1 MNILRKSLIL
11 LIFSSI
17 TLIFAQP
24 VTLSFADVDIDAGTV
39 EVYMQNEEDV
49 YGFQFTVTNINLISA
64 AGGSA
69 QDVGFI
75 VSTNTSGLVLGFS
88 LTGAFIPAGEGV
100 LTILNVDGLVDPDE
114 SLCYTGSTFSG
125 AGGVGIDVDESTCW
139 PEAVQIDAPTNLTAV
154 GGGGVINLSWD
165 AVNADGSRADVTL
178 WVSEVTDTNIE
189 FTMNNT
195 SDVYGFQFNILA
207 DELLG
212 AAYGSASGGSAQ
224 DMGFIVSTNSEGLVL
239 GFSLTGA
246 FIPAGESVLTNVAWT
261 PTGTDAFIDLSITNF
276 AGEGGSALS
285 YETGDPLCYGICIEP
300 TVYLYNLY
308 RDGELFAGDLD
319 MTDHFDD
326 GLGYSETHCYTV
338 TATDGENESDQS
350 NEACATTDPLL
361 GCTDPEANNYCE
373 ECTEDDGSCEY
384 DTLDAPT
391 NLTAVGGDGMIS
403 LGWDAVNADGSRA
416 DVTLSVSAA
425 SETSLEFYMSSTAD
439 VYGFQFN
446 ILADEAL
453 GASFGSASGG
463 LAQSAGFLAST
474 NASGLVLGF
483 SLTGGFI
490 PAGEGVL
497 TNVEWTHTGM
507 DAFIDLAIDNFA
519 GDGGVALSTETGAPF
534 CYGTCIEPTVITYN
548 LYRDGDMY
556 MADLD
561 MVNYDDMDLGYSET
575 HCYTVTATDGENESD
590 QSNEACA
597 TTNEEVILID
607 APTNLTAV
615 GGDGMISL
623 GWDAVNADGSRAD
636 VTLWVSD
643 VTDTNIEFTMN
654 NTTNVYG
661 FQFNILADDVLG
673 ATYGSASGGSS
684 QDMGFILTNAT
695 GAVLG
700 FSLTGAFIPAGE
712 SVLTNVAWTPTGTD
726 AFIDLSITNF
736 AGEGG
741 SALSYETGAPFC
753 YGTCI
758 EPTVITYNLYR
769 DGDMY
774 MADLDMVDYDDMDLG
789 YSETHC
795 YTVTATDGENESDHS
810 NEACA
815 TTDEEDILPDA
826 PTNLTAVGGDGMIS
840 LDWDAINA
848 DGSRADVT
856 LWISEITDTNIE
868 LSMTNTADVYGFQ
881 FTLMA
886 DEVLGAVYGNTGTG
900 GSAAAAGFSVA
911 VSPAT
916 GVVLGFSFVG
926 SAIPA
931 GEGVLTNVAWT
942 ATGIDGFMD
951 IDVTNFAGV
960 GGSALSYETGD
971 HVCYG
976 ENCVEPLVI
985 TYNVYRDGNLH
996 AEDLNDTQ
1004 FIDDGLNP
1012 LETHCYTVTAFDQTN
1027 ESDHSNEACATTNS
1041 AEDMYAPVNLTAT
1054 GGAGYVDVE
1063 WFDGTPA
1070 ESQWIS
1076 YDDGI
1081 NNDSIGTGEA
1091 ADFDVAIRFEADDMA
1106 PFYGSQL
1113 TQVSFFPREVAC
1125 TYSIRVWI
1133 GGSAYNSGTLVVDQA
1148 VTPDI
1153 DTWNIVQLDTPV
1165 DIEPGLELWFG
1176 YRANTTTGYPA
1187 GCDVGPAM
1195 VGYGDLILFGGA
1207 WVSMSDSYGLDYNW
1221 NLQGFVSSGGGDPV
1235 ALTPIIDSD
1244 RVNTTDDM
1252 VSGNMPTVQDN
1263 IFEPGTDNT
1272 RSFLGYNVYRDG
1284 LEVEFTNNTE
1294 YHDTNVA
1301 DGVEYCYY
1309 ATAVYDGGESNQ
1321 SNEDCA
1327 TPLITEVLPPIAL
1340 TAEGGDGYVDLE
1352 WLEPAP
1358 AGENELLYWDGPL
1371 SNAFY
1376 FYDTFEAGYAHG
1388 TKFEVDG
1395 PYDLM
1400 AASTKILSSGD
1411 QYWPWPNSTHGPVR
1425 VIVLDDNNG
1434 QPGNVIFDEETVAED
1449 GWATVY
1455 PNMMGLE
1462 GTFYVVV
1469 SHTLNWQDGGD
1480 AEGFGIDGAVDYP
1493 NNMVTMEAGNWS
1505 TGDPLEYGGDY
1516 MFSALV
1522 SSFGTVQQLGY
1533 FDDSDV
1539 ETFADPTVVTSIH
1552 DGSWAPVEGP
1562 ESHPVYH
1569 FDVNRVLTGYNVYQ
1583 DGTLIGSTD
1592 VGDTSYRDEPLNNG
1606 TEYCYTV
1613 TAEYDEG
1620 ESGPSNEACATPSIA
1635 LPNAPTNLTAEGGD
1649 AVVHLAWNEPDG
1661 ETNPD
1666 AYNVGF
1672 EDGEIPN
1679 GWDNIDDDGDG
1690 YAWEIKEGVNAWV
1703 PHSGDFCIASA
1714 SYINDI
1720 GALTPDNWLITPS
1733 LTPTAGSEFIYWVA
1747 AADPNWA
1754 LDHIEVRVSTT
1765 GTDPSDFS
1773 IEVDDYTPPAGSSDW
1788 VERTIDLSD
1797 FADQMIY
1804 IAIRHNDSYDWYHI
1818 KIDDISITNLSDGA
1832 VFSADFETPSDLD
1845 KFTVRSSNEDLP
1857 IRIDD
1862 NLSDDEIDQLLAE
1875 YIENNQNNQ
1884 EIYTRIVEQY
1894 FVHRSTTQGGPYDL
1908 IDITDAETLTYD
1920 DTSVANGTTYH
1931 YVVSALHDSG
1941 LESDYSNEASA
1952 MPEEEIPFPPTELT
1966 AVAGDGIVDLAW
1978 IAPEGAD
1985 TGGWPPCPD
1994 GTAQY
1999 VDCAGTCFDNE
2010 DCADATYDGCVDGDV
2025 TWLGDGFCDD
2035 GTYGLVLDCEE
2046 YNFDYGDCGET
2057 ECNSLDE
2064 FNVEDYG
2071 CYDDNGEM
2079 SNAYSITWNAG
2090 CELTIL
2096 AYGAD
2101 DVYEN
2106 VFDLTGQGFS
2116 SGITFYGFGPN
2127 EENMFMIEA
2136 GSIQS
2141 DIVTASTGPED
2152 CAGGGDRMIGF
2163 TDLHQTSDKVFTP
2176 GSADR
2181 NTRDLEGYNVY
2192 RSLVSGSGFSVIETT
2207 DPSVTEYTD
2216 TDVTNG
2222 TTYYYVVTALYSGGV
2237 ESQDS
2242 NEASA
2247 TPMGSV
2253 LMSLSDAAGNAGEN
2267 VTVTL
2272 SMTND
2277 GLVGGVQVD
2286 LIDVPDYLVIDSV
2299 EGSARVPGDW
2309 ALSTSE
2315 MNDGVSRILGFSF
2328 TGTTIA
2334 AGEGPIFDLTFST
2347 SMVGQ
2352 PAEVSLCTVNEVIS
2366 DENGIGYGATP
2377 GCGTVTL
2384 IPDGIEVMIS
2394 SGTEAV
2400 DQGGM
2405 VDISVDIDNDD
2416 PIYGFELHLGDL
2428 PESVTAIDVVPSAR
2442 IPEPAFFSFSD
2453 NNGEL
2458 TALWFS
2464 LTLVPIEP
2472 GTGELFTVTYQVN
2485 EDAPN
2490 GTTELFMNPELSVFS
2505 DEIGQSMFYTS
2516 NVGTIEVGLPD
2527 VRLSLVQTADDTFE
2541 VHMNNNDQVAGFQM
2555 DIQDLPDYY
2564 SFASAAGTARLPDGW
2579 NITGSELDGNF
2590 RLLGFSFNGSVISAG
2605 TGAVVTV
2612 TMNVNAP
2619 DDSETDV
2626 CFTSAI
2632 VSDETGSPYFTAT
2645 ECGVFFN
2652 PFGGGEETQDIV
2664 VNPFMN
2670 NMISFYVAAEDMST
2684 DTVLGDDFLIASDD
2698 SGNFYV
2704 PAYAID
2710 GIGTLSNTE
2719 GYKVFVNG
2727 QSPVTVSVT
2736 GPMMD
2741 AGSVYGWS
2749 PFMKN
2754 MFGYPFSS
2762 GMSAMDAF
2770 GSYHDDIL
2778 IISDDSGGFYVP
2790 SLNIFTLT
2798 NLEPGEG
2805 YEVFV
2810 NGPNMVDFV
2819 YPMGGGLANGA
2830 RLSDNEFDEQ
2840 YKLESQSQQYDIVQ
2854 TGDAYAI
2861 ILTEMNGMIEAGDEV
2876 AVYAYG
2882 EVVGATRIIDANKPL
2897 VIAAWKAFDE
2907 YGFELPGFET
2917 GDPIELRVWS
2927 QNQNRELYVSADLN
2941 NNWFGMSPLTSGS
2954 IVVTNEDAIPTT
2966 FELGQNYPNPFNPST
2981 TIDFTIPADMKIS
2994 LTVFDITGRQIRT
3007 LVSGQFTT
3015 QGYHSILWD
3024 GKDANGSEVSAG
3036 LYIYTLNGNGFND
3049 TKKMVMLK

>member
-1 MNILRKSLIL
+1 MTILRKSLIL

-24 VTLSFADVDIDAGTV
+24 VTLSFGEVDIDAGTV

-49 YGFQFTVTNINLISA
+49 YGFQFTVTNINLVSA

-88 LTGAFIPAGEGV
+88 LSGAFIPAGEGV

-125 AGGVGIDVDESTCW
+125 DGGIGIDVDESACW

-165 AVNADGSRADVTL
+165 GVNADGSRAEVTL
-178 WVSEVTDTNIE
+178 WVSDVTDTNIE

-195 SDVYGFQFNILA
+195 TNVYGFQFDILA
-207 DELLG
+207 DDVLG
-212 AAYGSASGGSAQ
+212 ATYGSASGGSAQ
-224 DMGFIVSTNSEGLVL
+224 DVGFILSTNATGTVL

-285 YETGDPLCYGICIEP
+285 YEAGDPLCYGICIEP

-326 GLGYSETHCYTV
+326 G
-338 TATDGENESDQS
+338 
-350 NEACATTDPLL
+350 
-361 GCTDPEANNYCE
+361 
-373 ECTEDDGSCEY
+373 
-384 DTLDAPT
+384 
-391 NLTAVGGDGMIS
+391 
-403 LGWDAVNADGSRA
+403 
-416 DVTLSVSAA
+416 
-425 SETSLEFYMSSTAD
+425 
-439 VYGFQFN
+439 
-446 ILADEAL
+446 
-453 GASFGSASGG
+453 
-463 LAQSAGFLAST
+463 
-474 NASGLVLGF
+474 
-483 SLTGGFI
+483 
-490 PAGEGVL
+490 
-497 TNVEWTHTGM
+497 
-507 DAFIDLAIDNFA
+507 
-519 GDGGVALSTETGAPF
+519 
-534 CYGTCIEPTVITYN
+534 
-548 LYRDGDMY
+548 
-556 MADLD
+556 
-561 MVNYDDMDLGYSET
+561 LGYSET

-636 VTLWVSD
+636 VTLSVSAASE
-643 VTDTNIEFTMN
+643 TSLEFYMSSTAD
-654 NTTNVYG
+654 VYG
-661 FQFNILADDVLG
+661 FQFNILADEILG
-673 ATYGSASGGSS
+673 ASFGSASGGSAQS
-684 QDMGFILTNAT
+684 AGFLASTNAS
-695 GAVLG
+695 GLVLG
-700 FSLTGAFIPAGE
+700 FSLTGGFIPAGDG
-712 SVLTNVAWTPTGTD
+712 VLTNVEWTHTGTD
-726 AFIDLSITNF
+726 AFIDIAIDNF
-736 AGEGG
+736 AGDGG
-741 SALSYETGAPFC
+741 VALSTETGAPFC

-774 MADLDMVDYDDMDLG
+774 MGDLDMVNYDDMNLG

-795 YTVTATDGENESDHS
+795 YTVTATDGENESAPS

-815 TTDEEDILPDA
+815 TTDEEAIIIDA

-886 DEVLGAVYGNTGTG
+886 DEVLGAIYGNTGTG
-900 GSAAAAGFSVA
+900 GSAGSAGFSVA
-911 VSPAT
+911 VAPAT

-931 GEGVLTNVAWT
+931 GEGVLTNVAWA

-985 TYNVYRDGNLH
+985 TYNVYRDGNLYT
-996 AEDLNDTQ
+996 EDLNDTQ
-1004 FIDDGLNP
+1004 FIDGGLDP
-1012 LETHCYTVTAFDQTN
+1012 VETHCYTVTAFDQTN
-1027 ESDHSNEACATTNS
+1027 ESDHSNEACGTTNS

-1054 GGAGYVDVE
+1054 GGAGFVDVE

-1070 ESQWIS
+1070 ESQWIG

-1091 ADFDVAIRFEADDMA
+1091 ADFDVAIRFEAGDMA

-1113 TQVSFFPREVAC
+1113 SQVSFFPREVAC

-1176 YRANTTTGYPA
+1176 YRANTTIGYPA
-1187 GCDVGPAM
+1187 GCDAGPAV
-1195 VGYGDLILFGGA
+1195 VGYGDLILFGGT

-1221 NLQGFVSSGGGDPV
+1221 SLQGFVTTNGADPV
-1235 ALTPIIDSD
+1235 ALTPIIDSN
-1244 RVNTTDDM
+1244 RMNTTDEM
-1252 VSGNMPTVQDN
+1252 VNGNMPAVHDN
-1263 IFEPGTDNT
+1263 IFEPENDVT
-1272 RSFLGYNVYRDG
+1272 RDFIGYNVYRDG
-1284 LEVEFTNNTE
+1284 TEVEFTTNTE

-1327 TPLITEVLPPIAL
+1327 TPFITEVLPPIAL

-1376 FYDTFEAGYAHG
+1376 FYDTFEAGFAHG

-1455 PNMMGLE
+1455 PNMTGME

-1469 SHTLNWQDGGD
+1469 SHTLNWQTGGD

-1493 NNMVTMEAGNWS
+1493 NNMVTMDAGNWS
-1505 TGDPLEYGGDY
+1505 NGDPLGYGGDY

-1539 ETFADPTVVTSIH
+1539 ETFADPNLVTSIH

-1569 FDVNRVLTGYNVYQ
+1569 FNVNRVLTGYNVYQ
-1583 DGTLIGSTD
+1583 DGTLVGSTD

-1620 ESGPSNEACATPSIA
+1620 ESGPSNEACATPAMA

-1666 AYNVGF
+1666 AYNIGF
-1672 EDGEIPN
+1672 EDGEIPD

-1690 YAWEIKEGVNAWV
+1690 FAWEIKEGVNAWV

-1733 LTPTAGSEFIYWVA
+1733 LTPTGASEFTYWVA

-1804 IAIRHNDSYDWYHI
+1804 IAIRHNESFDWYHI

-1832 VFSADFETPSDLD
+1832 VFSADFETPSDLN
-1845 KFTVRSSNEDLP
+1845 KFTIRSSNEDLP
-1857 IRIDD
+1857 IRIDE
-1862 NLSDDEIDQLLAE
+1862 NLSENEIDLILAE

-1884 EIYTRIVEQY
+1884 ETYTRNVEQY
-1894 FVHRSTTQGGPYDL
+1894 FVHRSTTQGGPYNL
-1908 IDITDAETLTYD
+1908 IDITDAGTLTYD
-1920 DTSVANGTTYH
+1920 DTSVANGTTYY

-1966 AVAGDGIVDLAW
+1966 ATAGDGIVDLAW
-1978 IAPEGAD
+1978 TAPEGAD

-1994 GTAQY
+1994 GSAQY

-2035 GTYGLVLDCEE
+2035 GTYGLVLDCED
-2046 YNFDYGDCGET
+2046 YNFDEGDCGET

-2071 CYDDNGEM
+2071 CYDDNGEL

-2096 AYGAD
+2096 AFGAD

-2136 GSIQS
+2136 GAIQS

-2163 TDLHQTSDKVFTP
+2163 TDLYQTSDKVFTP

-2181 NTRDLEGYNVY
+2181 NTRDLTGYNVY
-2192 RSLVSGSGFSVIETT
+2192 RSLVSGSGYSVIETT

-2216 TDVTNG
+2216 TGVTNG

-2253 LMSLSDAAGNAGEN
+2253 LMSLSDATANAGEN

-2334 AGEGPIFDLTFST
+2334 AGEGSIFEITFST
-2347 SMVGQ
+2347 TMVGQ
-2352 PAEVSLCTVNEVIS
+2352 PAEVSLCTANEVIS
-2366 DENGIGYGATP
+2366 DENGIGYGVTP

-2384 IPDGIEVMIS
+2384 VPDGIEVMIS
-2394 SGTEAV
+2394 SATEAV

-2405 VDISVDIDNDD
+2405 VDIYVDIDNDD

-2428 PESVTAIDVVPSAR
+2428 PESVTAVDVVPSGR

-2472 GTGELFTVTYQVN
+2472 GAGELFTVTYQVN

-2490 GTTELFMNPELSVFS
+2490 GTAELFMNPELSVFS
-2505 DEIGQSMFYTS
+2505 NEIGQSMFYTS

-2527 VRLSLVQTADDTFE
+2527 VMLSLVQTTDNTFE
-2541 VHMNNNDQVAGFQM
+2541 VHMNNTDQVAGFQM

-2564 SFASAAGTARLPDGW
+2564 SFASAAGTPRLPDGW

-2590 RLLGFSFNGSVISAG
+2590 RILGFSFNGSVISAG
-2605 TGAVVTV
+2605 SGAVVTV

-2645 ECGVFFN
+2645 ECAVFTN
-2652 PFGGGEETQDIV
+2652 PFDAGEETQDIV

-2670 NMISFYVAAEDMST
+2670 NMISFYVTAEDMST

-2704 PAYAID
+2704 PAYGID

-2754 MFGYPFSS
+2754 MFGYPFSV

-2798 NLEPGEG
+2798 DLEPGEG

-2810 NGPNMVDFV
+2810 NGPNPVDFV

-2830 RLSDNEFDEQ
+2830 RLSDNEFGEQ
-2840 YKLESQSQQYDIVQ
+2840 YKLDSQSQQYDIVQ

-2861 ILTEMNGMIEAGDEV
+2861 ILTEMDGMIEAGDEV

-2927 QNQNRELYVSADLN
+2927 QNQNRELYVNADLD
-2941 NNWFGMSPLTSGS
+2941 NNWFGMNPLTSGS
-2954 IVVTNEDAIPTT
+2954 IVVTNGDAIPTT

-3007 LVSGQFTT
+3007 LVSGQFIT